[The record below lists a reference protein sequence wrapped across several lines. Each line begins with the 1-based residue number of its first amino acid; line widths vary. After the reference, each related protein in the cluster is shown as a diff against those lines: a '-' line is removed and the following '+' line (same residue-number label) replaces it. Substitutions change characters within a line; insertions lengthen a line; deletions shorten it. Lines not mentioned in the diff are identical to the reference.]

1 MFYID
6 QNIFGSKVN
15 LDGCKNIDILVHYQ
29 EALYFGQ
36 QELKL
41 NSSTNNYFT
50 SICTETCAVF
60 HYGSC
65 LKKLIN
71 FILDVYNN
79 HETSVGKFIK
89 CEKSGSKGEILSI
102 FARKNENKI
111 LE

>member
-1 MFYID
+1 MFYIE

-15 LDGCKNIDILVHYQ
+15 LDSCKKIDILVHYQ
-29 EALYFGQ
+29 EALYFGE

-65 LKKLIN
+65 LKRLIN